1 MQFSCIFFDIPQKS
15 STFADKLVRTCKRAM
30 CAMCAQITKST
41 GDMTTSFGYVRVAAA
56 VPHMRVADCQYNASE
71 IKKQITEAVQ
81 EGVQVVC
88 FPELSITGYTCAD
101 LFFTQQL
108 QKDALSALEDVCT
121 FTRDLPII
129 VLVGAPLKVDN
140 NLYNCAFVIT
150 DGEVVGVVPK
160 INLPNTGEFY
170 EKRWFSSGRDVLENN
185 VNSIR
190 PRIPTIELWGNDV
203 PFGIDLLFTTKDY
216 SFGIELC
223 EDLWSPLPASTQ
235 LAIQGAEII
244 FNLSSSNCVTGKH
257 AFRQRMITQQS
268 ARVHCG
274 YVYTSSGIGESTT
287 DIVFSGSTY
296 IAENG
301 EMLEIG
307 ERFQMESSM
316 IISEIDVERLRI
328 DRQRNTNFTHDKH
341 GQFRHVQVAPLD
353 EAIGNEAIRREARD
367 NGPLHR
373 HFTQTPFLPKKKES
387 DEYCEDVL
395 NLQVHGLLR
404 RWQHTHTESLVI
416 GISGGLDSTLAL
428 IVSVLAADR
437 LGYNRSQVIGV
448 TMPGFGTSDRTYSN
462 AIAMMEELGISI
474 HEIPIR
480 DMATQHLN
488 DIGHDLDNHD
498 ITYENAQARI
508 RTLVLMD
515 LANKYNG
522 LVVGTGDMSEL
533 ALGWATYCGDQMSMY
548 GVNAGVPKTLVRYLV
563 RYAAEN
569 IFGERLREILMDVI
583 DTPVS
588 PELLPTDDEG
598 NIAQITEDKVGPY
611 ELHDFFLYY
620 FLRYGFT
627 REKIAFMASMAFD
640 GVYSEEAI
648 EHWLSLFM
656 RRFFTQQFKRSCL
669 PDGPKVVGVS
679 LSPRGDWRMPSD
691 VAIN

>member
-1 MQFSCIFFDIPQKS
+1 
-15 STFADKLVRTCKRAM
+15 
-30 CAMCAQITKST
+30 
-41 GDMTTSFGYVRVAAA
+41 MTTSFGYVRVAAA

-140 NLYNCAFVIT
+140 NLYNCAFVMT

-341 GQFRHVQVAPLD
+341 GQFRHVQVAPLERSLED
-353 EAIGNEAIRREARD
+353 GSAYSLEFRGE
-367 NGPLHR
+367 GPMHR

-404 RWQHTHTESLVI
+404 RWQHTHAESLVI

-462 AIAMMEELGISI
+462 AIAMMEELGVSI

-488 DIGHDLDNHD
+488 DIGHDLNNHD

-640 GVYSEEAI
+640 GVYSEEVI
-648 EHWLSLFM
+648 EHWLSVFM
-656 RRFFTQQFKRSCL
+656 HRFFTQQFKRSCL

-691 VAIN
+691 VAVN

>member
-1 MQFSCIFFDIPQKS
+1 MK
-15 STFADKLVRTCKRAM
+15 KH
-30 CAMCAQITKST
+30 
-41 GDMTTSFGYVRVAAA
+41 FGYVRVAAA
-56 VPHMRVADCQYNASE
+56 VPHLRVADCQYNATE
-71 IKKQITEAVQ
+71 IKKQITEAMQ
-81 EGVQVVC
+81 EGVEVVC
-88 FPELSITGYTCAD
+88 FPELSVTGYTCAD

-108 QKDALSALEDVCT
+108 QKNALAALEDICAY
-121 FTRDLPII
+121 TRNLPII

-140 NLYNCAFVIT
+140 NLYNCAFVMT

-170 EKRWFSSGRDVLENN
+170 EKRWFSSGRDVLEHN

-190 PRIPTIELWGNDV
+190 PRIPTIELWGSDV
-203 PFGIDLLFTTKDY
+203 PFGIDLLFATKDY
-216 SFGIELC
+216 SFGIEIC

-257 AFRQRMITQQS
+257 EFRQRMITQQS

-301 EMLEIG
+301 DMLEIG
-307 ERFQMESSM
+307 DRFQMESSM

-328 DRQRNTNFTHDKH
+328 DRQRNTNFTHDKYGH
-341 GQFRHVQVAPLD
+341 YRHIQVAPLD
-353 EAIGNEAIRREARD
+353 EAIGDEAIGDEARD
-367 NGPLHR
+367 KGPLHR
-373 HFTQTPFLPKKKES
+373 HFTKTPFLPKRKDS
-387 DEYCEDVL
+387 DAYCEDVL
-395 NLQVHGLLR
+395 NLQAHGLLR
-404 RWQHTHTESLVI
+404 RWQHTHAQSLVI

-428 IVSVLAADR
+428 LVCVLAADR
-437 LGYNRSQVIGV
+437 LGYHRSQIIGV
-448 TMPGFGTSDRTYSN
+448 TMPGFGTSNRTYTN
-462 AIAMMEELGISI
+462 AIAMMEQLGISI

-480 DMATQHLN
+480 DIATQHLQ
-488 DIGHDLDNHD
+488 DIGHDIDARD

-515 LANKYNG
+515 MANKYNG

-548 GVNAGVPKTLVRYLV
+548 GVNAGVPKTLVRYIV
-563 RYAAEN
+563 QYAAEN
-569 IFGERLREILMDVI
+569 IFGEETRAILMDIVA
-583 DTPVS
+583 TPVS
-588 PELLPTDDEG
+588 PELLPTDEEG

-611 ELHDFFLYY
+611 ELHDFFMYY

-627 REKIAFMASMAFD
+627 REKIAFMAGIAFEN
-640 GVYSEEAI
+640 VYEQEVI
-648 EHWLSLFM
+648 DHWLDVFM

-679 LSPRGDWRMPSD
+679 LSPRGDLRMPSD
-691 VAIN
+691 VNCTF

>member
-1 MQFSCIFFDIPQKS
+1 MASN
-15 STFADKLVRTCKRAM
+15 
-30 CAMCAQITKST
+30 
-41 GDMTTSFGYVRVAAA
+41 FGYVRVAAA
-56 VPHMRVADCQYNASE
+56 VPHMRVADCVYNAGE
-71 IKKQITEAVQ
+71 IKKQISDAVA
-81 EGVQVVC
+81 EGVEVVC

-108 QKDALSALEDVCT
+108 QRDALLALEDVCA
-121 FTRDLPII
+121 FTRNLPII

-140 NLYNCAFVIT
+140 NLYNCAFVMT

-160 INLPNTGEFY
+160 VNLPNTGEFY
-170 EKRWFSSGRDVLENN
+170 EKRWFSSGRDVLEKN
-185 VNSIR
+185 VNSIH
-190 PRIPTIELWGNDV
+190 PRIPLIELWGNDV
-203 PFGIDLLFTTKDY
+203 PFGIDLLFATKDY
-216 SFGIELC
+216 SFGIEIC
-223 EDLWSPLPASTQ
+223 EDLWSPLPVSTQ

-307 ERFQMESSM
+307 ERFQMDSSM
-316 IISEIDVERLRI
+316 VISEIDVERLRI

-341 GQFRHVQVAPLD
+341 GHYRHIHVAPLERSLED
-353 EAIGNEAIRREARD
+353 DSTYRLEFRD
-367 NGPLHR
+367 GGPMHR
-373 HFTQTPFLPKKKES
+373 HFTKTPFLPKKRES
-387 DEYCEDVL
+387 DAYCEDVL

-404 RWQHTHTESLVI
+404 RWQHTKAESLVI

-437 LGYNRSQVIGV
+437 LGYSRSQVIGV
-448 TMPGFGTSDRTYSN
+448 TMPGFGTSGRTYNN
-462 AIAMMEELGISI
+462 ALAMMEELGVSI
-474 HEIPIR
+474 HEVPIR
-480 DMATQHLN
+480 EMATQHLN
-488 DIGHDLDNHD
+488 DIGHDVETHD

-533 ALGWATYCGDQMSMY
+533 ALGWATYCGDHMSMY
-548 GVNAGVPKTLVRYLV
+548 GVNAGVPKTLVRYMV

-569 IFGERLREILMDVI
+569 IFGERLREILLDVI

-588 PELLPTDDEG
+588 PELLPTDEEG

-611 ELHDFFLYY
+611 ELHDFFMYY
-620 FLRYGFT
+620 YLRYGFT
-627 REKIAFMASMAFD
+627 REKIAYMAGMAFD
-640 GVYSEEAI
+640 GVYSDEVI
-648 EHWLSLFM
+648 EHWLNVFM

-679 LSPRGDWRMPSD
+679 LSPRGDLRMPSD
-691 VAIN
+691 VAVH

>member
-1 MQFSCIFFDIPQKS
+1 
-15 STFADKLVRTCKRAM
+15 
-30 CAMCAQITKST
+30 
-41 GDMTTSFGYVRVAAA
+41 MTTSFGYVRVAAA

-140 NLYNCAFVIT
+140 NLYNCAFVMT
-150 DGEVVGVVPK
+150 DGEVIGIVPK

-301 EMLEIG
+301 DMLEIG

-341 GQFRHVQVAPLD
+341 GQYRHIQVAPLEPSLED
-353 EAIGNEAIRREARD
+353 GATRLLDAALLD
-367 NGPLHR
+367 NGRPMGYGEGPLHR
-373 HFTQTPFLPKKKES
+373 HFTQTPFLPKKKDS

-462 AIAMMEELGISI
+462 ALAMMEELGVSI

-488 DIGHDLDNHD
+488 DIGHDLNNHD

-648 EHWLSLFM
+648 EHWLNVFM
-656 RRFFTQQFKRSCL
+656 HRFFTQQFKRSCL

>member
-1 MQFSCIFFDIPQKS
+1 
-15 STFADKLVRTCKRAM
+15 
-30 CAMCAQITKST
+30 
-41 GDMTTSFGYVRVAAA
+41 MTTNFGYVRVAAA
-56 VPHMRVADCQYNASE
+56 VPRMRVADCQYNAEE
-71 IKKQITEAVQ
+71 IKKQIIEATQ

-88 FPELSITGYTCAD
+88 FPELSLTGYTCAD

-108 QKDALSALEDVCT
+108 QKDALNALEDVCAS
-121 FTRDLPII
+121 TRDLPII

-140 NLYNCAFVIT
+140 NLYNCAFVMT
-150 DGEVVGVVPK
+150 DGEVIGVVPK

-185 VNSIR
+185 VNSIH

-203 PFGIDLLFTTKDY
+203 PFGIDLLFATKDY
-216 SFGIELC
+216 SFGIEIC

-301 EMLEIG
+301 DMLEIG
-307 ERFQMESSM
+307 DRFQLESSM

-341 GQFRHVQVAPLD
+341 GHYRHINVAPL
-353 EAIGNEAIRREARD
+353 EAENG
-367 NGPLHR
+367 GPLHR
-373 HFTQTPFLPKKKES
+373 HFTKTPFLPKRKES
-387 DEYCEDVL
+387 LEYCEDVL

-404 RWQHTHTESLVI
+404 RWQHTHAESLVI

-437 LGYNRSQVIGV
+437 LGYSRSQVIGA
-448 TMPGFGTSDRTYSN
+448 TMPGFGTSGRTYNN
-462 AIAMMEELGISI
+462 ALAMMEELGVSI

-480 DMATQHLN
+480 EMAIQHLN
-488 DIGHDLDNHD
+488 DIGHDLNNHD

-515 LANKYNG
+515 MANKYNG

-533 ALGWATYCGDQMSMY
+533 ALGWATYCGDHMSMY

-569 IFGERLREILMDVI
+569 IFGERLRETLLDVI

-588 PELLPTDDEG
+588 PELLPTDDNG

-611 ELHDFFLYY
+611 ELHDFFMYY

-627 REKIAFMASMAFD
+627 REKIAYMASLAFE
-640 GVYSEEAI
+640 GIYTEEVI
-648 EHWLSLFM
+648 NHWLNIFM

-669 PDGPKVVGVS
+669 PDGPKVIGVS
-679 LSPRGDWRMPSD
+679 LSPRGDLRMPSD
-691 VAIN
+691 INCNF

>member
-1 MQFSCIFFDIPQKS
+1 MN
-15 STFADKLVRTCKRAM
+15 
-30 CAMCAQITKST
+30 TK
-41 GDMTTSFGYVRVAAA
+41 FGYVRVAAA
-56 VPHMRVADCQYNASE
+56 VPHMRVADCKYNASE
-71 IKKQITEAVQ
+71 IKKQISEAVE
-81 EGVQVVC
+81 EGVEVVC
-88 FPELSITGYTCAD
+88 FPELSVTGYTCAD

-108 QKDALSALEDVCT
+108 QRDALSALEEVCAY
-121 FTRDLPII
+121 TRDLPII

-140 NLYNCAFVIT
+140 NLYNCAFVMT
-150 DGEVVGVVPK
+150 DGDVVGVVPK
-160 INLPNTGEFY
+160 VNLPNTGEFY
-170 EKRWFSSGRDVLENN
+170 EKRWFSSGRDVLERN

-190 PRIPTIELWGNDV
+190 PRIPTIELWGTDV

-216 SFGIELC
+216 SFGIEIC

-257 AFRQRMITQQS
+257 EFRQRMITQQS

-301 EMLEIG
+301 DMLEIG

-316 IISEIDVERLRI
+316 VISEIDVERLRI

-341 GQFRHVQVAPLD
+341 GHYRHIQVAPLEPD
-353 EAIGNEAIRREARD
+353 NGNRVSD
-367 NGPLHR
+367 NGGPLHR
-373 HFTQTPFLPKKKES
+373 HFTQTPFLPKRKDS
-387 DEYCEDVL
+387 VEYCEDVL

-404 RWQHTHTESLVI
+404 RWQHTHAESLVI

-448 TMPGFGTSDRTYSN
+448 TMPGFGTSGRTYNN
-462 AIAMMEELGISI
+462 ALAMMEELGVSI
-474 HEIPIR
+474 HEVPIR
-480 DMATQHLN
+480 DMAIQHLN
-488 DIGHDLDNHD
+488 DIGHDLDTHD

-533 ALGWATYCGDQMSMY
+533 ALGWATYCGDHMSMY
-548 GVNAGVPKTLVRYLV
+548 GVNAGVPKTLVRYMV

-588 PELLPTDDEG
+588 PELLPTDEDG

-611 ELHDFFLYY
+611 ELHDFFMYY
-620 FLRYGFT
+620 YLRYGFT
-627 REKIAFMASMAFD
+627 REKIAYMAGMAFD
-640 GVYSEEAI
+640 GVYSEAVI
-648 EHWLSLFM
+648 EHWLSVFM

-679 LSPRGDWRMPSD
+679 LSPRGDLRMPSD
-691 VAIN
+691 VNCLF

>member
-1 MQFSCIFFDIPQKS
+1 MASK
-15 STFADKLVRTCKRAM
+15 
-30 CAMCAQITKST
+30 
-41 GDMTTSFGYVRVAAA
+41 FGYVRVAAA
-56 VPHMRVADCQYNASE
+56 VPHMRVADCVYNAIE
-71 IKKQITEAVQ
+71 IKKQITEAVA
-81 EGVQVVC
+81 EGIEVVC

-108 QKDALSALEDVCT
+108 QRDALAALEDVCAY
-121 FTRDLPII
+121 TRNLPII

-140 NLYNCAFVIT
+140 NLYNCAFVMT

-160 INLPNTGEFY
+160 VNLPNTGEFY
-170 EKRWFSSGRDVLENN
+170 EKRWFSSGRDVLEQN

-190 PRIPTIELWGNDV
+190 PRIPLIELWGTDV

-216 SFGIELC
+216 SFGIEIC
-223 EDLWSPLPASTQ
+223 EDLWSPLPVSTQ

-307 ERFQMESSM
+307 ERFQMDSSM
-316 IISEIDVERLRI
+316 VISEIDVERLRI

-341 GQFRHVQVAPLD
+341 GHYRHIHVAPLERSLED
-353 EAIGNEAIRREARD
+353 DSTYRLEFRD
-367 NGPLHR
+367 GGPMHR
-373 HFTQTPFLPKKKES
+373 HFTQTPFLPKKRES
-387 DEYCEDVL
+387 DAYCEDVL

-404 RWQHTHTESLVI
+404 RWQHTHAESLVI

-462 AIAMMEELGISI
+462 ALAMMEELGISI
-474 HEIPIR
+474 HEVPIR
-480 DMATQHLN
+480 EMATQHLN
-488 DIGHDLDNHD
+488 DIGHDLETHD

-533 ALGWATYCGDQMSMY
+533 ALGWATYCGDHMSMY
-548 GVNAGVPKTLVRYLV
+548 GVNAGVPKTLVRYMV

-569 IFGERLREILMDVI
+569 IFGERLREILLDVI

-588 PELLPTDDEG
+588 PELLPTDEEG

-611 ELHDFFLYY
+611 ELHDFFMYY
-620 FLRYGFT
+620 YLRYGFT
-627 REKIAFMASMAFD
+627 REKIAYMAGMAFD
-640 GVYSEEAI
+640 GVYSDEVI
-648 EHWLSLFM
+648 EHWLNVFM

-679 LSPRGDWRMPSD
+679 LSPRGDLRMPSD

>member
-1 MQFSCIFFDIPQKS
+1 
-15 STFADKLVRTCKRAM
+15 
-30 CAMCAQITKST
+30 
-41 GDMTTSFGYVRVAAA
+41 MTTSFGYVRVAAA
-56 VPHMRVADCQYNASE
+56 VPQMRVADCQYNASE
-71 IKKQITEAVQ
+71 IKKQITEAIH
-81 EGVQVVC
+81 EGVQVIC

-108 QKDALSALEDVCT
+108 QKDALAALEDVCA

-140 NLYNCAFVIT
+140 NLYNCAFVMT
-150 DGEVVGVVPK
+150 DGDVIGVVPK

-190 PRIPTIELWGNDV
+190 PRIPTIELWGNDI

-216 SFGIELC
+216 CFGIELC

-301 EMLEIG
+301 DMLEIG
-307 ERFQMESSM
+307 DRFQLESNM

-341 GQFRHVQVAPLD
+341 GHYRHIQVAPLERSLEDGSAYSLEFRD
-353 EAIGNEAIRREARD
+353 E
-367 NGPLHR
+367 GPLHR
-373 HFTQTPFLPKKKES
+373 HFTKTPFLPKKKES
-387 DEYCEDVL
+387 DEYCEDIL

-404 RWQHTHTESLVI
+404 RWQHTHAESLVI

-437 LGYNRSQVIGV
+437 LGYSRSQVIGV
-448 TMPGFGTSDRTYSN
+448 TMPGFGTSDRTYNN
-462 AIAMMEELGISI
+462 AIQMMEELGVSM

-480 DMATQHLN
+480 EMATQHLQ
-488 DIGHDLDNHD
+488 DIGHDINTHD

-533 ALGWATYCGDQMSMY
+533 ALGWATYCGDHMSMY
-548 GVNAGVPKTLVRYLV
+548 GVNAGIPKTLVRYIV

-569 IFGERLREILMDVI
+569 IFAERLREILLDII

-588 PELLPTDDEG
+588 PELLPTDEEG
-598 NIAQITEDKVGPY
+598 NITQITEDKVGPY
-611 ELHDFFLYY
+611 ELHDFFMYY

-640 GVYSEEAI
+640 GVYTNEVI
-648 EHWLSLFM
+648 NHWLGIFM

-691 VAIN
+691 ASVKV

>member
-1 MQFSCIFFDIPQKS
+1 
-15 STFADKLVRTCKRAM
+15 
-30 CAMCAQITKST
+30 
-41 GDMTTSFGYVRVAAA
+41 MTTNLGYVRVAAA
-56 VPHMRVADCQYNASE
+56 VPQMRVADCKYNTNE
-71 IKKQITEAVQ
+71 IKKQIKEALQ
-81 EGVQVVC
+81 EGVEVVC
-88 FPELSITGYTCAD
+88 FPELSLTGYTCAD

-108 QKDALSALEDVCT
+108 QQDALIGLKDICAY
-121 FTRDLPII
+121 TRNLPII
-129 VLVGAPLKVDN
+129 VLVGSPLKVDN

-150 DGEVVGVVPK
+150 DGEVVGIVPK

-170 EKRWFSSGRDVLENN
+170 EKRWFSSGRDVLEHN

-203 PFGIDLLFTTKDY
+203 PFGIDLLFATKDY
-216 SFGIELC
+216 SFGIEIC

-257 AFRQRMITQQS
+257 EFRQRMITQQS

-301 EMLEIG
+301 DMLEIG
-307 ERFQMESSM
+307 DRFQMESSM
-316 IISEIDVERLRI
+316 IITEIDVERLRI

-341 GQFRHVQVAPLD
+341 GHYRHIQVAPLEESLED
-353 EAIGNEAIRREARD
+353 GSAYNLELRGK
-367 NGPLHR
+367 GPLHR
-373 HFTQTPFLPKKKES
+373 HFPKTPFLPKHTNS
-387 DEYCEDVL
+387 VEYCEDVL

-404 RWQHTHTESLVI
+404 RWQHTHAESLVI

-428 IVSVLAADR
+428 LVCALTADR
-437 LGYNRSQVIGV
+437 LGYSRSQVIGV
-448 TMPGFGTSDRTYSN
+448 TMPGFGTSDRTYHN
-462 AIAMMEELGISI
+462 AIELMGQLGISI

-480 DMATQHLN
+480 DMATQHLH
-488 DIGHDLDNHD
+488 DINHDINQHD

-508 RTLVLMD
+508 RTLILMD
-515 LANKYNG
+515 MANKYNG
-522 LVVGTGDMSEL
+522 IVVGTGDMSEL

-563 RYAAEN
+563 KYAAEN
-569 IFGERLREILMDVI
+569 IFGDRTREILLDVV

-588 PELLPTDDEG
+588 PELLPTDENG
-598 NIAQITEDKVGPY
+598 NIAQKTEDKVGPY

-627 REKIAFMASMAFD
+627 REKIAYMASIAFE
-640 GVYSEEAI
+640 GVYSEKVIA
-648 EHWLSLFM
+648 HWLDVFM
-656 RRFFTQQFKRSCL
+656 RRFFTQQFKRSCM

-691 VAIN
+691 VALS

>member
-1 MQFSCIFFDIPQKS
+1 MASN
-15 STFADKLVRTCKRAM
+15 
-30 CAMCAQITKST
+30 
-41 GDMTTSFGYVRVAAA
+41 FGYVRVAAA
-56 VPHMRVADCQYNASE
+56 VPHMRVADCVYNAGE
-71 IKKQITEAVQ
+71 IKKQISDAVA
-81 EGVQVVC
+81 EGVEVVC

-108 QKDALSALEDVCT
+108 QRDALLALEDVCA
-121 FTRDLPII
+121 FTRNLPII

-140 NLYNCAFVIT
+140 NLYNCAFVMT

-160 INLPNTGEFY
+160 VNLPNTGEFY
-170 EKRWFSSGRDVLENN
+170 EKRWFSSGRDVLEQN

-190 PRIPTIELWGNDV
+190 PRIPLIELWGTDV

-216 SFGIELC
+216 SFGIEIC
-223 EDLWSPLPASTQ
+223 EDLWSPLPVSTQ

-301 EMLEIG
+301 EMLEMG
-307 ERFQMESSM
+307 DRFQMESSM

-341 GQFRHVQVAPLD
+341 GHYRHIQVAPLEQALSPD
-353 EAIGNEAIRREARD
+353 SLID
-367 NGPLHR
+367 SSPKSTGPLHR
-373 HFTQTPFLPKKKES
+373 HFTKTPFLPKRRES
-387 DEYCEDVL
+387 DAYCEDVF
-395 NLQVHGLLR
+395 NLQTHGLLR
-404 RWQHTHTESLVI
+404 RWQHTHAESLVI

-428 IVSVLAADR
+428 LVCVMAADR

-448 TMPGFGTSDRTYSN
+448 TMPGFGTSDRTYNN
-462 AIAMMEELGISI
+462 AIELMEQLGVSI

-488 DIGHDLDNHD
+488 DIDHDINNHD

-548 GVNAGVPKTLVRYLV
+548 GVNAGIPKTLVRYLV
-563 RYAAEN
+563 QYAAEN
-569 IFGERLREILMDVI
+569 IFGDETRKTLLDIV

-588 PELLPTDDEG
+588 PELLPTDEDG

-611 ELHDFFLYY
+611 ELHDFFMYY

-627 REKIAFMASMAFD
+627 REKIAFMAGIAFD
-640 GVYSEEAI
+640 GVYEQAVI
-648 EHWLSLFM
+648 DHWLGIFF
-656 RRFFTQQFKRSCL
+656 RRFFTQQFKRSCM

-691 VAIN
+691 VAN

>member
-1 MQFSCIFFDIPQKS
+1 MK
-15 STFADKLVRTCKRAM
+15 TN
-30 CAMCAQITKST
+30 
-41 GDMTTSFGYVRVAAA
+41 FGYVRVAAA
-56 VPHMRVADCQYNASE
+56 VPQMRVADCHYNATE
-71 IKKQITEAVQ
+71 IKQQISAAQQ
-81 EGVQVVC
+81 EGVEVVC

-108 QKDALSALEDVCT
+108 QKDALSALENVCAY
-121 FTRDLPII
+121 TRNLPII
-129 VLVGAPLKVDN
+129 VIVGAPLKVDN
-140 NLYNCAFVIT
+140 NLYNCAFVMT

-170 EKRWFSSGRDVLENN
+170 EKRWFSSGRDVLEHN

-190 PRIPTIELWGNDV
+190 PRIPTVELWGNDV
-203 PFGIDLLFTTKDY
+203 PFGIDLLFATKDY
-216 SFGIELC
+216 SFGIEIC

-244 FNLSSSNCVTGKH
+244 FNPSSSNCVTGKH
-257 AFRQRMITQQS
+257 TFRQRMITQQS

-301 EMLEIG
+301 DMLEIG

-341 GQFRHVQVAPLD
+341 GHYRHIQVAPLECSSED
-353 EAIGNEAIRREARD
+353 SSAYSLEFRGE
-367 NGPLHR
+367 GPLHR
-373 HFTQTPFLPKKKES
+373 HFTKTPFLPKKKDSEA
-387 DEYCEDVL
+387 YCEDVF

-404 RWQHTHTESLVI
+404 RWKHTHAESLVI

-428 IVSVLAADR
+428 LVCVLAADR
-437 LGYNRSQVIGV
+437 LGYHREQVIGV
-448 TMPGFGTSDRTYSN
+448 TMPGFGTSGRTYNN
-462 AIAMMEELGISI
+462 ATALMEQLGISI

-480 DMATQHLN
+480 EMATQHLQ
-488 DIGHDLDNHD
+488 DIGHDINQHD

-515 LANKYNG
+515 MANKYNG

-548 GVNAGVPKTLVRYLV
+548 GVNAGVPKTLVRYMV
-563 RYAAEN
+563 HYAAEN
-569 IFGERLREILMDVI
+569 LFGEEIRNILLDII

-588 PELLPTDDEG
+588 PELLPTDENG

-611 ELHDFFLYY
+611 ELHDFFMYY

-627 REKIAFMASMAFD
+627 REKISFMAGIAFED
-640 GVYSEEAI
+640 VYEQEVI
-648 EHWLSLFM
+648 DHWLGVFM

-691 VAIN
+691 ASF

>member
-1 MQFSCIFFDIPQKS
+1 MK
-15 STFADKLVRTCKRAM
+15 TN
-30 CAMCAQITKST
+30 
-41 GDMTTSFGYVRVAAA
+41 FGYVRVAAA
-56 VPHMRVADCQYNASE
+56 VPHMRVADCQYNANE
-71 IKKQITEAVQ
+71 IKKQITEAIE
-81 EGVQVVC
+81 EGVEVVC

-108 QKDALSALEDVCT
+108 QKDALKALESVCAY
-121 FTRDLPII
+121 TRNLPII
-129 VLVGAPLKVDN
+129 VLIGAPLKVDN
-140 NLYNCAFVIT
+140 NLYNCAFVMT
-150 DGEVVGVVPK
+150 DGDVVGVVPK

-170 EKRWFSSGRDVLENN
+170 EKRWFSSGRDVLEHN
-185 VNSIR
+185 VNNIR

-203 PFGIDLLFTTKDY
+203 PFGIDLLFSTKDY
-216 SFGIELC
+216 SFGIEIC

-301 EMLEIG
+301 DMLEIG
-307 ERFQMESSM
+307 DRFQMESSM

-341 GQFRHVQVAPLD
+341 GHYRHIQVAPLERSLED
-353 EAIGNEAIRREARD
+353 GSAYSLEFRGE
-367 NGPLHR
+367 GPLHR
-373 HFTQTPFLPKKKES
+373 HFTKTPFLPKHNNR

-404 RWQHTHTESLVI
+404 RWQHTHAASLVI

-428 IVSVLAADR
+428 LVCVLTADR
-437 LGYNRSQVIGV
+437 LGYSRSQIIGV
-448 TMPGFGTSDRTYSN
+448 TMPGFGTSNRTYTN
-462 AIAMMEELGISI
+462 AIALMEQLGISI

-480 DMATQHLN
+480 EMATQHLQ
-488 DIGHDLDNHD
+488 DIGHDINTHD

-548 GVNAGVPKTLVRYLV
+548 GVNAGVPKTLVRYMV
-563 RYAAEN
+563 QYAAEN
-569 IFGERLREILMDVI
+569 IFGENIRKILLDIV

-588 PELLPTDDEG
+588 PELLPTDEDG

-611 ELHDFFLYY
+611 ELHDFFMYY

-627 REKIAFMASMAFD
+627 REKIAYMASLAFE
-640 GVYSEEAI
+640 GVYDEEVI
-648 EHWLSLFM
+648 EHWLDVFM

>member
-1 MQFSCIFFDIPQKS
+1 
-15 STFADKLVRTCKRAM
+15 
-30 CAMCAQITKST
+30 
-41 GDMTTSFGYVRVAAA
+41 MTTNFGYVRVAAA
-56 VPHMRVADCQYNASE
+56 VPHMRVADCQYNAAE

-81 EGVQVVC
+81 EGVEVVC

-108 QKDALSALEDVCT
+108 QKDALSALEEVCA
-121 FTRDLPII
+121 FTRNLPII

-140 NLYNCAFVIT
+140 NLYNCAFVMT
-150 DGEVVGVVPK
+150 DGDVVGVVPK
-160 INLPNTGEFY
+160 VNLPNTGEFY
-170 EKRWFSSGRDVLENN
+170 EKRWFSSGRDVLEHNI
-185 VNSIR
+185 NSIR

-203 PFGIDLLFTTKDY
+203 PFGIDLLFTTRNY
-216 SFGIELC
+216 SFGIEIC

-257 AFRQRMITQQS
+257 TFRQRMITQQS

-307 ERFQMESSM
+307 ERFQMNSSM

-341 GQFRHVQVAPLD
+341 GHYRHIHVAPLERSIED
-353 EAIGNEAIRREARD
+353 GSAYSLEARGE
-367 NGPLHR
+367 GPMHR
-373 HFTQTPFLPKKKES
+373 HFTKTPFLPKKKES
-387 DEYCEDVL
+387 DDYCEDVL

-404 RWQHTHTESLVI
+404 RWQHTHAESLVI

-448 TMPGFGTSDRTYSN
+448 TMPGFGTSDRTYQN
-462 AIAMMEELGISI
+462 ALAMMEELGVSI
-474 HEIPIR
+474 HEVPIR
-480 DMATQHLN
+480 DMATQHLH
-488 DIGHDLDNHD
+488 DIGHDLQNHD

-508 RTLVLMD
+508 RTLVLMN

-533 ALGWATYCGDQMSMY
+533 ALGWATYCGDHMSMY
-548 GVNAGVPKTLVRYLV
+548 GVNAGVPKTLVRYMV

-583 DTPVS
+583 ATPVS
-588 PELLPTDDEG
+588 PELLPTDEEG

-611 ELHDFFLYY
+611 ELHDFFMYY
-620 FLRYGFT
+620 YLRYGFT
-627 REKIAFMASMAFD
+627 REKIAYMATLAFD
-640 GVYSEEAI
+640 GVYTEEVI
-648 EHWLSLFM
+648 QHWLSVFM

-679 LSPRGDWRMPSD
+679 LSPRGDLRMPSD

>member
-1 MQFSCIFFDIPQKS
+1 
-15 STFADKLVRTCKRAM
+15 
-30 CAMCAQITKST
+30 
-41 GDMTTSFGYVRVAAA
+41 MTTNFGYVRVAAA
-56 VPHMRVADCQYNASE
+56 VPRMRVADCQYNAEE
-71 IKKQITEAVQ
+71 IKKQIIEATQ

-88 FPELSITGYTCAD
+88 FPELSLTGYTCAD

-108 QKDALSALEDVCT
+108 QKDALNALEDVCAS
-121 FTRDLPII
+121 TRDLPII

-140 NLYNCAFVIT
+140 NLYNCAFVMT
-150 DGEVVGVVPK
+150 DGEVIGVVPK

-203 PFGIDLLFTTKDY
+203 PFGIDLLFATKDY
-216 SFGIELC
+216 SFGIEIC

-301 EMLEIG
+301 DMLEIG
-307 ERFQMESSM
+307 DRFQLESSM

-341 GQFRHVQVAPLD
+341 GHYRHINVAPL
-353 EAIGNEAIRREARD
+353 EAENG
-367 NGPLHR
+367 GPLHR
-373 HFTQTPFLPKKKES
+373 HFTKTPFLPKRKES
-387 DEYCEDVL
+387 LEYCEDVL

-404 RWQHTHTESLVI
+404 RWQHTHAESLVI

-437 LGYNRSQVIGV
+437 LGYSRSQVIGV
-448 TMPGFGTSDRTYSN
+448 TMPGFGTSGRTYNN
-462 AIAMMEELGISI
+462 ALAMMEELGVSI

-480 DMATQHLN
+480 EMAIQHLN
-488 DIGHDLDNHD
+488 DIGHDLNNHD

-515 LANKYNG
+515 MANKYNG

-533 ALGWATYCGDQMSMY
+533 ALGWATYCGDHMSMY

-569 IFGERLREILMDVI
+569 IFGERLRETLLDVI

-588 PELLPTDDEG
+588 PELLPTDDNG

-611 ELHDFFLYY
+611 ELHDFFMYY

-627 REKIAFMASMAFD
+627 REKIAYMASLAFE
-640 GVYSEEAI
+640 GIYTEEVI
-648 EHWLSLFM
+648 NHWLNIFM

-669 PDGPKVVGVS
+669 PDGPKVIGVS
-679 LSPRGDWRMPSD
+679 LSPRGDLRMPSD
-691 VAIN
+691 INCNF

>member
-1 MQFSCIFFDIPQKS
+1 
-15 STFADKLVRTCKRAM
+15 
-30 CAMCAQITKST
+30 
-41 GDMTTSFGYVRVAAA
+41 MTTNLGYVRVAAA
-56 VPHMRVADCQYNASE
+56 VPQMRVADCKYNANE
-71 IKKQITEAVQ
+71 IKKQIKEALQ
-81 EGVQVVC
+81 EGVEVVC
-88 FPELSITGYTCAD
+88 FPELSLTGYTCAD

-108 QKDALSALEDVCT
+108 QQDALIGLKDICAY
-121 FTRDLPII
+121 TRDLPII
-129 VLVGAPLKVDN
+129 VLVGSPLKVDN

-150 DGEVVGVVPK
+150 DGEVVGIVPK

-170 EKRWFSSGRDVLENN
+170 EKRGFSSGRDVLEHN

-190 PRIPTIELWGNDV
+190 PRIPTIELWGNEV
-203 PFGIDLLFTTKDY
+203 PFGIDLLFATKDY
-216 SFGIELC
+216 SFGIEIC

-257 AFRQRMITQQS
+257 EFRQRMITQQS

-301 EMLEIG
+301 DMLEIG
-307 ERFQMESSM
+307 DRFQMESSM
-316 IISEIDVERLRI
+316 IITEIDVERLRI

-341 GQFRHVQVAPLD
+341 GHYRHIQVAPL
-353 EAIGNEAIRREARD
+353 EQAISSSPDTLIASSPN

-373 HFTQTPFLPKKKES
+373 HFPKTPFLPKHANS
-387 DEYCEDVL
+387 VEYCEDVL

-404 RWQHTHTESLVI
+404 RWQHTHAESLVI

-428 IVSVLAADR
+428 LVCALTADR

-448 TMPGFGTSDRTYSN
+448 TMPGFGTSDRTYHN
-462 AIAMMEELGISI
+462 AIELMGQLGISI

-488 DIGHDLDNHD
+488 DIGHDIHQHD

-508 RTLVLMD
+508 RTLILMD
-515 LANKYNG
+515 MANKYNG
-522 LVVGTGDMSEL
+522 IVVGTGDMSEL

-548 GVNAGVPKTLVRYLV
+548 GVNAGIPKTLVRYLV
-563 RYAAEN
+563 KYAAEN
-569 IFGERLREILMDVI
+569 IFGERTREILLDIV

-588 PELLPTDDEG
+588 PELLPTDEDG
-598 NIAQITEDKVGPY
+598 NIAQKTEDKVGPY

-627 REKIAFMASMAFD
+627 REKIAYMANIAFE
-640 GVYSEEAI
+640 GVYSEEVIA
-648 EHWLSLFM
+648 HWLNIFM
-656 RRFFTQQFKRSCL
+656 RRFFTQQFKRSCM

>member
-1 MQFSCIFFDIPQKS
+1 
-15 STFADKLVRTCKRAM
+15 
-30 CAMCAQITKST
+30 
-41 GDMTTSFGYVRVAAA
+41 MTTNFGYVRVAAA

-140 NLYNCAFVIT
+140 NLYNCAFVMT
-150 DGEVVGVVPK
+150 DGEVIGVVPK

-341 GQFRHVQVAPLD
+341 GQYRHIQVAPLEPSLED
-353 EAIGNEAIRREARD
+353 GATRLLDAALLDSGRPMGYGE
-367 NGPLHR
+367 GPLHR
-373 HFTQTPFLPKKKES
+373 HFTQTPFLPKKKDS

-462 AIAMMEELGISI
+462 ALAMMEELGISI

-488 DIGHDLDNHD
+488 DINHDLNNHD

-640 GVYSEEAI
+640 SVYSEEVI
-648 EHWLSLFM
+648 EHWLSVFM

>member
-1 MQFSCIFFDIPQKS
+1 M
-15 STFADKLVRTCKRAM
+15 STK
-30 CAMCAQITKST
+30 
-41 GDMTTSFGYVRVAAA
+41 FGYVRVAAA
-56 VPHMRVADCQYNASE
+56 VPHMRVADCKYNASE
-71 IKKQITEAVQ
+71 IKKQISEAVE
-81 EGVQVVC
+81 EGVEVVC
-88 FPELSITGYTCAD
+88 FPELSVTGYTCAD

-108 QKDALSALEDVCT
+108 QRDALSALEEVCAY
-121 FTRDLPII
+121 TRDLPII

-140 NLYNCAFVIT
+140 NLYNCAFVMT
-150 DGEVVGVVPK
+150 DGDVVGVVPK
-160 INLPNTGEFY
+160 VNLPNTGEFY
-170 EKRWFSSGRDVLENN
+170 EKRWFSSGRDVLERN

-190 PRIPTIELWGNDV
+190 PRIPTIELWGTDV

-216 SFGIELC
+216 SFGIEIC

-257 AFRQRMITQQS
+257 EFRQRMITQQS

-301 EMLEIG
+301 DMLEIG

-316 IISEIDVERLRI
+316 VISEIDVERLRI

-341 GQFRHVQVAPLD
+341 GHYRHIQVAPLEPD
-353 EAIGNEAIRREARD
+353 NGNRVSD
-367 NGPLHR
+367 NGGPLHR
-373 HFTQTPFLPKKKES
+373 HFTQTPFLPKRKDS
-387 DEYCEDVL
+387 VEYCEDVL

-404 RWQHTHTESLVI
+404 RWQHTHAESLVI

-448 TMPGFGTSDRTYSN
+448 TMPGFGTSGRTYNN
-462 AIAMMEELGISI
+462 ALAMMEELGVSI
-474 HEIPIR
+474 HEVPIR
-480 DMATQHLN
+480 DMAIQHLN
-488 DIGHDLDNHD
+488 DIGHDLDTHD

-533 ALGWATYCGDQMSMY
+533 ALGWATYCGDHMSMY
-548 GVNAGVPKTLVRYLV
+548 GVNAGVPKTLVRYMV

-588 PELLPTDDEG
+588 PELLPTDEDG

-611 ELHDFFLYY
+611 ELHDFFMYY
-620 FLRYGFT
+620 YLRYGFT
-627 REKIAFMASMAFD
+627 REKIAYMAGMAFD
-640 GVYSEEAI
+640 GVYSEAVI
-648 EHWLSLFM
+648 EHWLSVFM

-679 LSPRGDWRMPSD
+679 LSPRGDLRMPSD
-691 VAIN
+691 VSVRG

>member
-1 MQFSCIFFDIPQKS
+1 MN
-15 STFADKLVRTCKRAM
+15 TN
-30 CAMCAQITKST
+30 
-41 GDMTTSFGYVRVAAA
+41 FGYVCVAAA
-56 VPHMRVADCQYNASE
+56 VPQMRVADCTFNASE
-71 IKKQITEAVQ
+71 IKKQISEAVQ
-81 EGVQVVC
+81 EGVQVIC

-108 QKDALSALEDVCT
+108 QQNALSALEQVCAY
-121 FTRDLPII
+121 TRDLPII

-140 NLYNCAFVIT
+140 NLYNCAFVMT
-150 DGEVVGVVPK
+150 DGEVMGIVPK

-170 EKRWFSSGRDVLENN
+170 EKRWFSSGRDVLERNS
-185 VNSIR
+185 NSIR
-190 PRIPTIELWGNDV
+190 PRIPTIELWGKDV
-203 PFGIDLLFTTKDY
+203 PFGIDLVFTTNDY
-216 SFGIELC
+216 SFGIEIC

-244 FNLSSSNCVTGKH
+244 FNPSSSNCVTGKH
-257 AFRQRMITQQS
+257 TFRQRMIMQQS

-301 EMLEIG
+301 DMLDMG
-307 ERFQMESSM
+307 DRFQMESSM

-341 GQFRHVQVAPLD
+341 GHYRHIQVAPLEPSLED
-353 EAIGNEAIRREARD
+353 GASTYSLEFKGTE
-367 NGPLHR
+367 PLHR
-373 HFTQTPFLPKKKES
+373 HFPKTPFLPKRS
-387 DEYCEDVL
+387 NSMEYCEDVL
-395 NLQVHGLLR
+395 NLQTHGLLR
-404 RWQHTHTESLVI
+404 RWKHTHAESLVI

-428 IVSVLAADR
+428 LVCVLTADR
-437 LGYNRSQVIGV
+437 LGYSRSQIIGV
-448 TMPGFGTSDRTYSN
+448 TMPGFGTSDRTYNN
-462 AIAMMEELGISI
+462 AIALMEQLGISI

-480 DMATQHLN
+480 DMATQHLQ
-488 DIGHDLDNHD
+488 DIGHDINLRD

-515 LANKYNG
+515 MANKYNG

-548 GVNAGVPKTLVRYLV
+548 GLNAGVPKTLVRYLV
-563 RYAAEN
+563 QYAAEN
-569 IFGERLREILMDVI
+569 IFTEETRDILLDIVA
-583 DTPVS
+583 TPVS
-588 PELLPTDDEG
+588 PELLPTDEEG
-598 NIAQITEDKVGPY
+598 NIAQKTEDKVGPY
-611 ELHDFFLYY
+611 ELHDFYMYY

-627 REKIAFMASMAFD
+627 REKIAYMAGIAFE
-640 GVYSEEAI
+640 GIYTQEEVD
-648 EHWLSLFM
+648 HWLGVFM
-656 RRFFTQQFKRSCL
+656 HRFFTQQFKRSCL

-691 VAIN
+691 ASVIV

>member
-1 MQFSCIFFDIPQKS
+1 
-15 STFADKLVRTCKRAM
+15 
-30 CAMCAQITKST
+30 
-41 GDMTTSFGYVRVAAA
+41 MTTSFGYVRVAAA
-56 VPHMRVADCQYNASE
+56 VPQMRVADCQYNASE
-71 IKKQITEAVQ
+71 IKKQITEAIH
-81 EGVQVVC
+81 EGVQVIC

-108 QKDALSALEDVCT
+108 QKDALAALEDVCA

-140 NLYNCAFVIT
+140 NLYNCAFVMT
-150 DGEVVGVVPK
+150 DGDVIGVVPK

-190 PRIPTIELWGNDV
+190 PRIPTIELWGNDI

-216 SFGIELC
+216 CFGIELC

-301 EMLEIG
+301 DMLEIG
-307 ERFQMESSM
+307 DRFQLESNM

-341 GQFRHVQVAPLD
+341 GHYRHIQVAPLERSLEDGSAYSLEFRD
-353 EAIGNEAIRREARD
+353 E
-367 NGPLHR
+367 GPLHR
-373 HFTQTPFLPKKKES
+373 HFTKTPFLPKKKES

-404 RWQHTHTESLVI
+404 RWQHTHAESLVI

-437 LGYNRSQVIGV
+437 LGYSRSQVIGV
-448 TMPGFGTSDRTYSN
+448 TMPGFGTSDRTYNN
-462 AIAMMEELGISI
+462 AIQMMEELGVSI

-480 DMATQHLN
+480 EMATQHLQ
-488 DIGHDLDNHD
+488 DIGHDINTHD

-533 ALGWATYCGDQMSMY
+533 ALGWATYCGDHMSMY
-548 GVNAGVPKTLVRYLV
+548 GVNAGIPKTLVRYIV

-569 IFGERLREILMDVI
+569 IFAERLREILLDII

-588 PELLPTDDEG
+588 PELLPTDEEG

-611 ELHDFFLYY
+611 ELHDFFMYY

-640 GVYSEEAI
+640 GVYTNEVI
-648 EHWLSLFM
+648 NHWLGVFM

-691 VAIN
+691 ASVKV

>member
-1 MQFSCIFFDIPQKS
+1 
-15 STFADKLVRTCKRAM
+15 
-30 CAMCAQITKST
+30 
-41 GDMTTSFGYVRVAAA
+41 MTTNFGYVRVAAA
-56 VPHMRVADCQYNASE
+56 VPHMRVADCQYNAAE

-81 EGVQVVC
+81 EGVEVVC

-108 QKDALSALEDVCT
+108 QKDALSALEEVCA
-121 FTRDLPII
+121 FTRNLPII
-129 VLVGAPLKVDN
+129 VLIGAPLKVDN
-140 NLYNCAFVIT
+140 NLYNCAFVMT
-150 DGEVVGVVPK
+150 DGDVVGVVPK
-160 INLPNTGEFY
+160 VNLPNTGEFY
-170 EKRWFSSGRDVLENN
+170 EKRWFSSGRDVLEHNI
-185 VNSIR
+185 NSIR

-203 PFGIDLLFTTKDY
+203 PFGIDLLFTTRNY
-216 SFGIELC
+216 SFGIEIC

-257 AFRQRMITQQS
+257 TFRQRMITQQS

-307 ERFQMESSM
+307 ERFQMNSSM

-341 GQFRHVQVAPLD
+341 GHYRHIHVAPLERSIED
-353 EAIGNEAIRREARD
+353 GSAYSLEARGE
-367 NGPLHR
+367 GPMHR
-373 HFTQTPFLPKKKES
+373 HFTKTPFLPKKKES
-387 DEYCEDVL
+387 DDYCEDVL

-404 RWQHTHTESLVI
+404 RWQHTHAESLVI

-448 TMPGFGTSDRTYSN
+448 TMPGFGTSDRTYQN
-462 AIAMMEELGISI
+462 ALAMMEELGVSI
-474 HEIPIR
+474 HEVPIR
-480 DMATQHLN
+480 DMATQHLH
-488 DIGHDLDNHD
+488 DIGHDLQNHD

-508 RTLVLMD
+508 RTLVLMN

-533 ALGWATYCGDQMSMY
+533 ALGWATYCGDHMSMY
-548 GVNAGVPKTLVRYLV
+548 GVNAGVPKTLVRYMV

-583 DTPVS
+583 ATPVS
-588 PELLPTDDEG
+588 PELLPTDEDG

-611 ELHDFFLYY
+611 ELHDFFMYY
-620 FLRYGFT
+620 YLRYGFT
-627 REKIAFMASMAFD
+627 REKIAYMATLAFD
-640 GVYSEEAI
+640 GVYTEEVI
-648 EHWLSLFM
+648 QHWLSVFM

-679 LSPRGDWRMPSD
+679 LSPRGDLRMPSD
-691 VAIN
+691 VAIS

>member
-1 MQFSCIFFDIPQKS
+1 
-15 STFADKLVRTCKRAM
+15 
-30 CAMCAQITKST
+30 
-41 GDMTTSFGYVRVAAA
+41 MTTSFGYVRVAAA
-56 VPHMRVADCQYNASE
+56 VPQMRVADCQYNASE
-71 IKKQITEAVQ
+71 IKKQITEAIH
-81 EGVQVVC
+81 EGVQVIC

-108 QKDALSALEDVCT
+108 QKDALAALEDVCA

-140 NLYNCAFVIT
+140 NLYNCAFVMT
-150 DGEVVGVVPK
+150 DGDVIGVVPK

-190 PRIPTIELWGNDV
+190 PRIPTIELWGNDI

-216 SFGIELC
+216 CFGIELC

-301 EMLEIG
+301 DMLEIG
-307 ERFQMESSM
+307 DRFQLESNM

-341 GQFRHVQVAPLD
+341 GHYRHIQVAPLERSLEDGSAYSLEFRD
-353 EAIGNEAIRREARD
+353 E
-367 NGPLHR
+367 GPLHR
-373 HFTQTPFLPKKKES
+373 HFTKTPFLPKKKES

-404 RWQHTHTESLVI
+404 RWQHTHAESLVI

-437 LGYNRSQVIGV
+437 LGYSRSQVIGV
-448 TMPGFGTSDRTYSN
+448 TMPGFGTSDRTYNN
-462 AIAMMEELGISI
+462 AIQMMEELGISM

-480 DMATQHLN
+480 EMATQHLQ
-488 DIGHDLDNHD
+488 DIGHDINTHD

-533 ALGWATYCGDQMSMY
+533 ALGWATYCGDHMSMY
-548 GVNAGVPKTLVRYLV
+548 GVNAGIPKTLVRYIV

-569 IFGERLREILMDVI
+569 IFAERLREILLDI
-583 DTPVS
+583 INTPVS
-588 PELLPTDDEG
+588 PELLPTDEEG
-598 NIAQITEDKVGPY
+598 NIAQITEEKVGPY
-611 ELHDFFLYY
+611 ELHDFFMYY

-640 GVYSEEAI
+640 GVYTNEVI
-648 EHWLSLFM
+648 NHWLGIFM

-691 VAIN
+691 ASVKV